1 MSNKYLSLDGLKYAI
16 DNYTVTKGDLADGLA
31 IKADVNTVTD
41 SFNEVK
47 ESIATLSKEIE
58 LLRSEMD
65 AKTEKP
71 KVKSDLEIFVE
82 NGTNI
87 VKDIENW
94 YSNFINLFEVIDW
107 GI

>member
-1 MSNKYLSLDGLKYAI
+1 MANR
-16 DNYTVTKGDLADGLA
+16 LA
-31 IKADVNTVTD
+31 IKADVGTITN
-41 SFNEVK
+41 SFDEVR
-47 ESIATLSKEIE
+47 ESIATLSREIE

-94 YSNFINLFEVIDW
+94 YNNFINLFEVID
-107 GI
+107 

>member
-1 MSNKYLSLDGLKYAI
+1 MINKFVSLDNLKYAI
-16 DNYTVTKGDLADGLA
+16 DNYTVSTTDLAA
-31 IKADVNTVTD
+31 VKADVGMVTD
-41 SFNEVK
+41 SFNEVQ
-47 ESIATLSKEIE
+47 ESIAALSREIE

-94 YSNFINLFEVIDW
+94 YNNFINLFEVID
-107 GI
+107 

>member
-16 DNYTVTKGDLADGLA
+16 DNYTVTQDDLANSLA
-31 IKADVNTVTD
+31 IKADVGTVTD
-41 SFNEVK
+41 SFDEVR
-47 ESIATLSKEIE
+47 ESIATLSKQIE
-58 LLRSEMD
+58 LIRSEMD
-65 AKTEKP
+65 AKTEKS

-94 YSNFINLFEVIDW
+94 YNNFINLFEIID
-107 GI
+107 

>member
-1 MSNKYLSLDGLKYAI
+1 MINKYVSLDNLKYAI
-16 DNYTVTKGDLADGLA
+16 DNYTVSKADLANNLT
-31 IKADVNTVTD
+31 IKADVSTVTD

-94 YSNFINLFEVIDW
+94 YNNFINLFEVID
-107 GI
+107 

>member
-1 MSNKYLSLDGLKYAI
+1 MTNKYVNLDGLKYAI
-16 DNYTVTKGDLADGLA
+16 DNYTVSKDDLANGLA
-31 IKADVNTVTD
+31 IKADVDTVTD
-41 SFNEVK
+41 SFYEIK
-47 ESIATLSKEIE
+47 ESIAILSREIE

-94 YSNFINLFEVIDW
+94 YNNFINLFAIIE
-107 GI
+107 

>member
-1 MSNKYLSLDGLKYAI
+1 MANKFVSLDNLKYAI
-16 DNYTVTKGDLADGLA
+16 DNYTVSKVDLADTLTT
-31 IKADVNTVTD
+31 KADKGVVTD
-41 SFNEVK
+41 SFNEIK
-47 ESIATLSKEIE
+47 ESIDTLFREIE

-94 YSNFINLFEVIDW
+94 YNNFINLFEVID
-107 GI
+107 

>member
-1 MSNKYLSLDGLKYAI
+1 MSNKYLTLDGLKYTI
-16 DNYTVTKGDLADGLA
+16 DNYTVSPATFASSLDT
-31 IKADVNTVTD
+31 KADINIVTD
-41 SFNEVK
+41 SFDEIK
-47 ESIATLSKEIE
+47 ERIDLLESKIE

-65 AKTEKP
+65 ARIENP

-94 YSNFINLFEVIDW
+94 YNSFINLFEVID
-107 GI
+107 